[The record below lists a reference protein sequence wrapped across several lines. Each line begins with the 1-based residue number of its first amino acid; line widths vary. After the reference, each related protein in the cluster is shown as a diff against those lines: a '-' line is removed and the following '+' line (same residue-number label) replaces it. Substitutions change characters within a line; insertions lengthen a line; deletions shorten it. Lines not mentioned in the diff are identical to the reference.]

1 VSSGYIQARDGPG
14 PTEILQALRQALS
27 DNSRLK
33 RGAPT
38 EEIATQL
45 IIGGYLQE
53 KPSLTLVEE
62 MLEVL
67 EAGGLGLRSPT
78 LQPCSL
84 EFFWDDDRGGLGNI
98 DLSMS
103 IEWVGAPDMWEERTV
118 PEKLTH
124 ARTHS
129 CTDLITNPAGV
140 LQNKERWPIHVCYEE
155 FLRQST
161 ELWAQ
166 TQALTV
172 DSLNVYRWASMYPL
186 PVGRRALM
194 ANREVS
200 NPSEWSE
207 VLNVLPFEEYEKAV
221 WALRVEDERS
231 LASRSILDLFG
242 LAEYPSEFHKEFG
255 IPVGGDLAYVLR
267 ARRGRDTSLTDL
279 VDNAERWWS
288 QFRGRALRGRPRG
301 SGTWKDADEFREA
314 ARNVVGMLRER
325 GYKPTQERVAEVLNC
340 NDRVLRYWIKRYGPK
355 WNDILKAT

>member
-1 VSSGYIQARDGPG
+1 MSSGYIQARDELG

-33 RGAPT
+33 GGAPT

-45 IIGGYLQE
+45 ILGGYLRE

-78 LQPCSL
+78 LQPCSF
-84 EFFWDDDRGGLGNI
+84 EFFWDDDEGGLGNI

-103 IEWVGAPDMWEERTV
+103 IEWVGAPDIWEERTV

-124 ARTHS
+124 ARTPS
-129 CTDLITNPAGV
+129 CTDLISDPAGV
-140 LQNKERWPIHVCYEE
+140 LRNTERWPIHLCDEE

-161 ELWAQ
+161 ELWVQAQ
-166 TQALTV
+166 AFMADT
-172 DSLNVYRWASMYPL
+172 LNIYRWASMHPL
-186 PVGRRALM
+186 PIGRRALM
-194 ANREVS
+194 LNRQVV
-200 NPSEWSE
+200 NLSEWSE
-207 VLNVLPFEEYEKAV
+207 VFNILPFEEYEKAV
-221 WALRVEDERS
+221 WALRVEVEGS
-231 LASRSILDLFG
+231 LASRSVLDLFG
-242 LAEYPSEFHKEFG
+242 LAEYPTDYHKEFG
-255 IPVGGDLAYVLR
+255 IPAGGDLAYVL
-267 ARRGRDTSLTDL
+267 RGRDTSLTDL

-325 GYKPTQERVAEVLNC
+325 GYKPTQERVAEVLDC
-340 NDRVLRYWIKRYGPK
+340 NDRVLRYWIKRYGLN